1 MHFVKIKCNILYSGF
16 MKIFHFACCSWPNFV
31 PKNIETEKS
40 NFGLKIEAN
49 STSWTLFEFLSLS
62 NRMRIGFFHLQRI
75 RLSTSHHFAHY
86 KSCCYLTKIVFN
98 DAYEADM
105 WQMDYRKRHFSAM
118 NRRSVRTFCVFFLY
132 FPSPP
137 TTTILFRDRETE
149 WFFITS
155 VYISTS
161 SEKSLHL
168 MQSYFLMAHH
178 WCEYSKFQGHFAF
191 KRAMLNEWQ
200 LGF

>member
-1 MHFVKIKCNILYSGF
+1 

-105 WQMDYRKRHFSAM
+105 
-118 NRRSVRTFCVFFLY
+118 
-132 FPSPP
+132 
-137 TTTILFRDRETE
+137 
-149 WFFITS
+149 
-155 VYISTS
+155 
-161 SEKSLHL
+161 
-168 MQSYFLMAHH
+168 
-178 WCEYSKFQGHFAF
+178 
-191 KRAMLNEWQ
+191 
-200 LGF
+200 